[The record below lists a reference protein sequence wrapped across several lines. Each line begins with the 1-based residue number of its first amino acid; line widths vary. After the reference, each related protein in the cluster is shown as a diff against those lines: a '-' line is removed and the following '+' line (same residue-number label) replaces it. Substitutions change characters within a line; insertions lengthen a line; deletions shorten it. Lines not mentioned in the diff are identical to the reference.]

1 MNRKNVVKA
10 VLGIATAAVLA
21 FSLTGCGSSNQSD
34 TSTNSNST
42 ASSELSGSI
51 STNGSTSME
60 KVIGSLS
67 EAFMSDNSG
76 VTITYDATGSGTG
89 VESAKNGSAD
99 IGLASRALKDEETG
113 LTTKTVALDG
123 IAIVVNS
130 KCGVDDL
137 TVEQV
142 AKIFEGKITNWK
154 ELGGSD
160 LEISCVGRESG
171 SGTRD
176 DFESITE
183 TEGKCKLAQELTST
197 GAVITA
203 VGSSENAIGY
213 ASLSAVEGQD
223 AVKALTI
230 NGVKCSEETVQD
242 GTYVIQRP
250 FNFVLKDGAELS
262 AQAQAFVDFSTS
274 EQADQL
280 IRDAGAVPLA

>member
-21 FSLTGCGSSNQSD
+21 FSLAGCGSSNQSD
-34 TSTNSNST
+34 TSTNST

-176 DFESITE
+176 GFESITE

-262 AQAQAFVDFSTS
+262 AQAQAFIDFATS